1 MAAIFLPTQFKLLK
15 KILSI
20 FLLLFIPF
28 FLTAQSDTTGN
39 GVKDSVPSGI
49 DSVQRRIDS
58 IAQQR
63 IADSLQKRQDSI
75 TRVTNM
81 QNSRYR
87 IESFQRV
94 LREHPY
100 YKFFAPP
107 FRLTMQER
115 VVEGDEQLFYLLLF
129 FVALFALV
137 RQFFPRYTDTLFTL
151 FFRATMR
158 QQQLR
163 EQMLQTPVPSF
174 LLNLLFIFTGGIY
187 TVLLAR
193 YYKVLPNIDFWWL
206 WLYSVIVLL
215 GIYLGKFVVL
225 KTVGWILR
233 MNRASDVYI
242 FVVFL
247 VNKMAGIFLLP
258 ILFLLAFPPDQWKPV
273 VVTLSLFGFAILL
286 LYRFFVSYRLVRSE
300 IKLNLFH
307 FFIYL
312 CAFEIAPLLLIYKA
326 LLTIVIRTN

>member
-20 FLLLFIPF
+20 FLLIISPF
-28 FLTAQSDTTGN
+28 LLKAQSDTAASR
-39 GVKDSVPSGI
+39 VKDSVPAVV
-49 DSVQRRIDS
+49 DSMQLKMDS
-58 IAQQR
+58 LALKHT
-63 IADSLQKRQDSI
+63 ADSLQRQQDSI
-75 TRVTNM
+75 ARVVGL
-81 QNSRYR
+81 QNSRHR
-87 IESFQRV
+87 IEAFQQV
-94 LREHPY
+94 LRAHPY

-115 VVEGDEQLFYLLLF
+115 VVNGDEKLFYLLLF
-129 FVALFALV
+129 FVTLFALV
-137 RQFFPRYTDTLFTL
+137 RQIFPRYTDTLFTL

-163 EQMLQTPVPSF
+163 EQLLQTPVPSF
-174 LLNLLFIFTGGIY
+174 LLNLLFVFTGGLY
-187 TVLLAR
+187 TVLLTR
-193 YYKVLPNIDFWWL
+193 YYQVLHEIDFWLL
-206 WLYSVIVLL
+206 WFYAVAVLS
-215 GIYLGKFVVL
+215 GIYLGKFMVL

-233 MNRASDVYI
+233 MNRASDLYI

-247 VNKMAGIFLLP
+247 VNKMAGLFLLP
-258 ILFLLAFPPDQWKPV
+258 VLFLLAFPPDNWKPAV
-273 VVTLSLFGFAILL
+273 VILSLFGFGILL
-286 LYRFFVSYRLVRSE
+286 LYRFFVSYRLVRNE

-326 LLTIVIRTN
+326 LLTIVVRTN